1 MRTSNV
7 TQSGLI
13 LIVKLSQLF
22 NVNPKSHVIHLRE
35 CIRILSQETS
45 PHSSSS
51 SSSSTCTTTIKVNG
65 ASIQMQET
73 HHQPSPRLSRSCTRW
88 PTCRSEHY
96 LCLRCHSGF
105 RLSFASGLFCRGLLR
120 CRGLAVHQISSEQE
134 EKR

>member
-13 LIVKLSQLF
+13 LMVKLSRLF
-22 NVNPKSHVIHLRE
+22 NVNPKRHDIHLRE
-35 CIRILSQETS
+35 GIRSRILSHETS
-45 PHSSSS
+45 AHSL

-73 HHQPSPRLSRSCTRW
+73 HHQPSPRSSRSCTRW

-96 LCLRCHSGF
+96 LCLRCRSGF
-105 RLSFASGLFCRGLLR
+105 RLSFASGLFCRGLLH
-120 CRGLAVHQISSEQE
+120 CRGLAVHRIRSEHE
-134 EKR
+134 GK